1 MFSWNQGEDGP
12 TLKYAENTIY
22 CISNT
27 GKNR

>member
-1 MFSWNQGEDGP
+1 MFPWNQGEDGP

-27 GKNR
+27 GKYR